1 MYAVA
6 GAAPVNGFELAEFF
20 GMSNVDY
27 AATIAIGAPVPFPE
41 NGVSTGGIIRNSGSQ
56 TDFILQDIGIYLI
69 SFIGSFNE
77 PGQLTLWLDPNTGTF
92 NRVINS
98 TVGRATG
105 ANQISS
111 NILLHTT
118 VASSKI
124 RIVNDSSP
132 AALTVT
138 PLPGGTQAGVV
149 SLTIVRL
156 S

>member
-6 GAAPVNGFELAEFF
+6 GSAPVNGLELAEFY

-27 AATIAIGAPVPFPE
+27 AATIAIGAPVPFPQ
-41 NGVSTGGIIRNSGSQ
+41 NGVSTGGIVRNSGSP
-56 TDFILQDIGIYLI
+56 TDFLLQDIGIYLI

-77 PGQLTLWLDPNTGTF
+77 AGQLTLWLDPNTGTF

-98 TVGRATG
+98 TAGRATG
-105 ANQISS
+105 ANQIVG
-111 NILLHTT
+111 NILLQITA
-118 VASSKI
+118 ASSKI

-149 SLTIVRL
+149 LLTIVRL
-156 S
+156 A